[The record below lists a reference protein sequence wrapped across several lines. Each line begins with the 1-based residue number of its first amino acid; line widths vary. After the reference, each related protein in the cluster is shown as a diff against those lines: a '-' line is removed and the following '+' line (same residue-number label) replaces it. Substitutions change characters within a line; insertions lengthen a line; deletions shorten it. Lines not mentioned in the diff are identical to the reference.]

1 MSEFLNQ
8 DYLKFSKEIA
18 KSSKSLFK
26 VQGILETNFK
36 KHHKSIYSIA
46 LILTKLKKD
55 NKEENKIVFLSE
67 ILSDLL
73 TIAKLSFLGFENP
86 SQIIL
91 RRIIENFYNHIF
103 YTDHPIEYEH
113 LNIGKNEYTPIDK
126 LKTYFDT
133 HPVFIGSEDPNL
145 KEFNQSLFNEY
156 QILCKVVHTKGRDAM
171 NLSKCL
177 KDLTET
183 FDINDLLKQ
192 VINVELSIVYLTYKF
207 HSELKFTATEKGI
220 ITSVIPTKKRQHL
233 NE

>member
-8 DYLKFSKEIA
+8 DYLKFNKEIS
-18 KSSKSLFK
+18 KSSKSIFK
-26 VQGILETNFK
+26 IEGAIETNFK

-55 NKEENKIVFLSE
+55 ITEENKVVFLSE

-73 TIAKLSFLGFENP
+73 TITKLSFLGFENP
-86 SQIIL
+86 SQIVL
-91 RRIIENFYNHIF
+91 RRIIENFYNHVY

-113 LNIGKNEYTPIDK
+113 LNLGKNEYMPIDK

-133 HPVFIGSEDPNL
+133 HPKFLSGADINL
-145 KEFNQSLFNEY
+145 KEYNQSLFNEY
-156 QILCKVVHTKGRDAM
+156 QTLCKIVHTKGRDAM

-177 KDLTET
+177 KDLTDT

-192 VINVELSIVYLTYKF
+192 VINVELFIIYLTYKF
-207 HSELKFTATEKGI
+207 HSELKFTATEKSI
-220 ITSVIPTKKRQHL
+220 ITSLIPANKRQHF